1 MERTHSRMMSI
12 GRNLLLMN
20 RVIEQ
25 EELIEK
31 IEKVTLEDVNR
42 LGKEIQDI
50 HQYSFAVVS
59 PNTFKL

>member
-1 MERTHSRMMSI
+1 MVNRKITESEMMKMLQS
-12 GRNLLLMN
+12 GYVLLNPL
-20 RVIEQ
+20 V
-25 EELIEK
+25 IEK
-31 IEKVTLEDVNR
+31 IEKVNLEDVNR